1 MDLILELDRN
11 LLIFLNSLGSEKF
24 DDLWLIITNKFTHIP
39 LYLLLVFFLF
49 NSLKSSYKKYKLYK
63 VYSIYII
70 SIVFLIFISDQL
82 SNLFKY
88 SIKRLRPCHDDQI
101 QNLIRIVKE
110 DCGGLYSFFSAH
122 ASNSF
127 VVATIFILFMNRKKE
142 YYSLLIWASLVAYSR
157 VYIGVH
163 YPADIII
170 GSLLGITV
178 SYLFYT
184 VIFDRIKRKLIY

>member
-11 LLIFLNSLGSEKF
+11 LLIFLNSFGSERF

-39 LYLLLVFFLF
+39 LYLLLLFLLF
-49 NSLKSSYKKYKLYK
+49 QSLKSSYKKYKLYK
-63 VYSIYII
+63 VYSIYIL

-88 SIKRLRPCHDDQI
+88 SIQRLRPCHDDQI

-127 VVATIFILFMNRKKE
+127 VIATIFILFMNRKKE
-142 YYSLLIWASLVAYSR
+142 YYLLFIWASLVAYSR
-157 VYIGVH
+157 VYLGVH
-163 YPADIII
+163 YPSDIII
-170 GSLLGITV
+170 GSLIGITV

-184 VIFDRIKRKLIY
+184 VIFDRLERKLL

>member
-11 LLIFLNSLGSEKF
+11 LLIFLNSFGSEKF

-39 LYLLLVFFLF
+39 LYLLLLFLLF
-49 NSLKSSYKKYKLYK
+49 QSLKSSYKKHKLYK
-63 VYSIYII
+63 VYSIYIL

-88 SIKRLRPCHDDQI
+88 SIQRLRPCHDDQI

-127 VVATIFILFMNRKKE
+127 VIATIFILFMNRKKE
-142 YYSLLIWASLVAYSR
+142 YYSLFIWASLVAYSR
-157 VYIGVH
+157 VYLGVH
-163 YPADIII
+163 YPSDIII
-170 GSLLGITV
+170 GSLIGITV

-184 VIFDRIKRKLIY
+184 VIFDRLERKLL

>member
-11 LLIFLNSLGSEKF
+11 LLIFLNSFGSEKF

-39 LYLLLVFFLF
+39 LYLLLLFLLF
-49 NSLKSSYKKYKLYK
+49 QSLKSSYKKYKLYK
-63 VYSIYII
+63 VYSIYIL

-88 SIKRLRPCHDDQI
+88 SIQRLRPCHDDQI

-127 VVATIFILFMNRKKE
+127 VIATIFILFMNRKKE
-142 YYSLLIWASLVAYSR
+142 YYSLFIWASLVAYSR
-157 VYIGVH
+157 VYLGVH
-163 YPADIII
+163 YPSDIII
-170 GSLLGITV
+170 GSLIGVTV

-184 VIFDRIKRKLIY
+184 VIFDRLERKLL

>member
-11 LLIFLNSLGSEKF
+11 LLIFLNSFGSEKF

-39 LYLLLVFFLF
+39 LYLLLLFLLF
-49 NSLKSSYKKYKLYK
+49 QSLKSSYKKYKLYK
-63 VYSIYII
+63 VYSIYIL

-88 SIKRLRPCHDDQI
+88 SIQRLRPCHDDQI

-127 VVATIFILFMNRKKE
+127 VIATIFILFMNRKKE
-142 YYSLLIWASLVAYSR
+142 YYSLFIWASLVAYSR
-157 VYIGVH
+157 VYLGVH
-163 YPADIII
+163 YPSDIII
-170 GSLLGITV
+170 GSLIGITV

-184 VIFDRIKRKLIY
+184 VMFDRLERKLL

>member
-11 LLIFLNSLGSEKF
+11 LLIFLNSFGSEKF

-39 LYLLLVFFLF
+39 LYLLLLFLLF
-49 NSLKSSYKKYKLYK
+49 QSLKSSYKKYKLYK
-63 VYSIYII
+63 VYSIYIL

-88 SIKRLRPCHDDQI
+88 SIQRLRPCHDDQI

-127 VVATIFILFMNRKKE
+127 VIATIFILFINRKKE
-142 YYSLLIWASLVAYSR
+142 YYSLFIWASLVAYSR
-157 VYIGVH
+157 VYLGVH
-163 YPADIII
+163 YPSDIII
-170 GSLLGITV
+170 GSLIGITV

-184 VIFDRIKRKLIY
+184 VIFDRLERKLL

>member
-11 LLIFLNSLGSEKF
+11 LLIFLNSFGSEKF
-24 DDLWLIITNKFTHIP
+24 DNLWLIITNKFTHIP
-39 LYLLLVFFLF
+39 LYLLLLFLLF
-49 NSLKSSYKKYKLYK
+49 QSLKSSYKKYKLYK
-63 VYSIYII
+63 VYSIYIL

-88 SIKRLRPCHDDQI
+88 SIQRLRPCHDDQI

-127 VVATIFILFMNRKKE
+127 VIATIFILFMNRKKE
-142 YYSLLIWASLVAYSR
+142 YYSLFIWASLVAYSR
-157 VYIGVH
+157 VYLGVH
-163 YPADIII
+163 YPSDIII
-170 GSLLGITV
+170 GSLIGITV
-178 SYLFYT
+178 SYLFYI
-184 VIFDRIKRKLIY
+184 VIFDRLERKLL

>member
-11 LLIFLNSLGSEKF
+11 LLIFLNSFGSEKF

-39 LYLLLVFFLF
+39 LYLLLLFLLF
-49 NSLKSSYKKYKLYK
+49 QSLKSSYKKYKLYK
-63 VYSIYII
+63 VYSIYIL

-88 SIKRLRPCHDDQI
+88 SIQRLRPCHDDQI

-127 VVATIFILFMNRKKE
+127 VIATIFILFLNRKKE
-142 YYSLLIWASLVAYSR
+142 YYLLFIWASLVAYSR
-157 VYIGVH
+157 VYLGVH
-163 YPADIII
+163 YPSDIII
-170 GSLLGITV
+170 GSLIGITV

-184 VIFDRIKRKLIY
+184 VIFDRLERKLL

>member
-11 LLIFLNSLGSEKF
+11 LLIFLNSFGSEKF

-39 LYLLLVFFLF
+39 LYLLLLFLLF
-49 NSLKSSYKKYKLYK
+49 QSLKPSYKKYKLYK
-63 VYSIYII
+63 VYSIYIL

-88 SIKRLRPCHDDQI
+88 SIQRLRPCHDDQI

-127 VVATIFILFMNRKKE
+127 VIATIFILFMNRKKE
-142 YYSLLIWASLVAYSR
+142 YYSLFIWASLVAYSR
-157 VYIGVH
+157 VYLGVH
-163 YPADIII
+163 YPSDIII
-170 GSLLGITV
+170 GSLIGITV

-184 VIFDRIKRKLIY
+184 VIFDRLERKLL

>member
-11 LLIFLNSLGSEKF
+11 LLIFLNSFGSEKF

-39 LYLLLVFFLF
+39 LYLLLLFLLF
-49 NSLKSSYKKYKLYK
+49 QSLKSSYKKYKLYK
-63 VYSIYII
+63 VYSIYIL

-88 SIKRLRPCHDDQI
+88 SIQRLRPCHDDQI

-127 VVATIFILFMNRKKE
+127 VIATIFILFMNRKKE
-142 YYSLLIWASLVAYSR
+142 YYSLFIWASLVAYSR
-157 VYIGVH
+157 VYLGVH
-163 YPADIII
+163 YPSDIII
-170 GSLLGITV
+170 GSLIGITV

-184 VIFDRIKRKLIY
+184 VIFDRLEIKLL

>member
-11 LLIFLNSLGSEKF
+11 LLIFLNSFGSEKF

-39 LYLLLVFFLF
+39 LYLLLLFLLF
-49 NSLKSSYKKYKLYK
+49 QNLKSSYKKYKLYK
-63 VYSIYII
+63 VYSIYIL

-88 SIKRLRPCHDDQI
+88 SIQRLRPCHDDQI

-127 VVATIFILFMNRKKE
+127 VIATIFILFMNRKKE
-142 YYSLLIWASLVAYSR
+142 YYLLFIWASLVAYSR
-157 VYIGVH
+157 VYLGVH
-163 YPADIII
+163 YPSDIII
-170 GSLLGITV
+170 GSLIGVTV

-184 VIFDRIKRKLIY
+184 VIFGRLERKLLK

>member
-63 VYSIYII
+63 VYSIYIM

-127 VVATIFILFMNRKKE
+127 VIASIFILFMNRKKE

-157 VYIGVH
+157 VYLGVH
-163 YPADIII
+163 YPSDIII

>member
-11 LLIFLNSLGSEKF
+11 LLIFLNSFGSEKF

-39 LYLLLVFFLF
+39 LYLLLLFLLF
-49 NSLKSSYKKYKLYK
+49 QSLKSSYKKYKLYK
-63 VYSIYII
+63 VYSIYIL

-127 VVATIFILFMNRKKE
+127 VIATIFILFMNRKKE
-142 YYSLLIWASLVAYSR
+142 YYSLFIWASLVAYSR
-157 VYIGVH
+157 VYLGVH
-163 YPADIII
+163 YPSDIII
-170 GSLLGITV
+170 GSLIGITV

-184 VIFDRIKRKLIY
+184 VIFDRLERKLL

>member
-39 LYLLLVFFLF
+39 LYLLLLFLLF
-49 NSLKSSYKKYKLYK
+49 HSLKSSYKKYKLYK
-63 VYSIYII
+63 VYSIYIL

-88 SIKRLRPCHDDQI
+88 SIQRLRPCHDDQI

-127 VVATIFILFMNRKKE
+127 VIATIFILFMNRKKE
-142 YYSLLIWASLVAYSR
+142 YYSLLIWALFVAYSR
-157 VYIGVH
+157 VYLGVH
-163 YPADIII
+163 YPSDIII
-170 GSLLGITV
+170 GSLIGITV

-184 VIFDRIKRKLIY
+184 VIFNRLERKLL

>member
-11 LLIFLNSLGSEKF
+11 LLIFLNSFGSEKF

-39 LYLLLVFFLF
+39 LYLLLLFLLF
-49 NSLKSSYKKYKLYK
+49 QRLKSSYKKYKLYK
-63 VYSIYII
+63 VYSIYIL

-88 SIKRLRPCHDDQI
+88 SIQRLRPCHDDQI

-127 VVATIFILFMNRKKE
+127 VIATIFILFMNRKKE
-142 YYSLLIWASLVAYSR
+142 YYSLFIWASLVAYSR
-157 VYIGVH
+157 VYLGVH
-163 YPADIII
+163 YPSDIII
-170 GSLLGITV
+170 GSLIGITV

-184 VIFDRIKRKLIY
+184 VIFDRLERKLL

>member
-11 LLIFLNSLGSEKF
+11 LLIFLNSLGTERF
-24 DDLWLIITNKFTHIP
+24 DDFWLIITNKFTHIP
-39 LYLLLVFFLF
+39 LYLLLLFLLF
-49 NSLKSSYKKYKLYK
+49 QSLKSSYKKYKLYK
-63 VYSIYII
+63 VYSIYVL
-70 SIVFLIFISDQL
+70 SIVFLIFVSDQL

-88 SIKRLRPCHDDQI
+88 SIERLRPCHDDQM

-127 VVATIFILFMNRKKE
+127 VIATIFILFMNRKKE
-142 YYSLLIWASLVAYSR
+142 YYSLFVWASLVAYSR
-157 VYIGVH
+157 VYLGVH
-163 YPADIII
+163 YPSDIII
-170 GSLLGITV
+170 GSLIGITV

-184 VIFDRIKRKLIY
+184 VIFDRLERKLL

>member
-39 LYLLLVFFLF
+39 LYLLLLFFLF
-49 NSLKSSYKKYKLYK
+49 QSLKSSYKKYKLYK
-63 VYSIYII
+63 VYSIYIL

-88 SIKRLRPCHDDQI
+88 SIQRLRPCHDDQI

-127 VVATIFILFMNRKKE
+127 VIATIFILFMNRKKE
-142 YYSLLIWASLVAYSR
+142 YYSLFIWASLVAYSR
-157 VYIGVH
+157 VYLGVH
-163 YPADIII
+163 YPSDIII
-170 GSLLGITV
+170 GSLIGITV

-184 VIFDRIKRKLIY
+184 VIFDRLERKLL

>member
-11 LLIFLNSLGSEKF
+11 LLIFLNSFGSEKF

-39 LYLLLVFFLF
+39 LYLLLLFLLF
-49 NSLKSSYKKYKLYK
+49 QSLKSSYKKYKLYK
-63 VYSIYII
+63 VYSIYIL

-88 SIKRLRPCHDDQI
+88 SIQRLRPCHDDQI

-127 VVATIFILFMNRKKE
+127 VIATIFILFMNRKKE
-142 YYSLLIWASLVAYSR
+142 YYLLFIWASLVAYSR
-157 VYIGVH
+157 VYLGVH
-163 YPADIII
+163 YPSDIII
-170 GSLLGITV
+170 GSLIGVTV

-184 VIFDRIKRKLIY
+184 VIFGRLERKLLK

>member
-11 LLIFLNSLGSEKF
+11 LLIFLNSFGSEKF
-24 DDLWLIITNKFTHIP
+24 DNLWLIITNKFTHIP
-39 LYLLLVFFLF
+39 LYLLLLFLLF
-49 NSLKSSYKKYKLYK
+49 QSLKSSYKKYKLYK
-63 VYSIYII
+63 VYSIYIF

-88 SIKRLRPCHDDQI
+88 SIQRLRPCHDDQI

-127 VVATIFILFMNRKKE
+127 VIATIFILFMNRKKE
-142 YYSLLIWASLVAYSR
+142 YYLLFIWASLVAYSR
-157 VYIGVH
+157 VYLGVH
-163 YPADIII
+163 YPSDIII
-170 GSLLGITV
+170 GSLIGITV

-184 VIFDRIKRKLIY
+184 VIFDRLERKLL

>member
-39 LYLLLVFFLF
+39 LYLLLLFLLF
-49 NSLKSSYKKYKLYK
+49 QSLKSSYKKYKLYK
-63 VYSIYII
+63 VYSIYIL

-88 SIKRLRPCHDDQI
+88 SIQRLRPCHDDQI

-127 VVATIFILFMNRKKE
+127 VIATIFILFMNRKKE
-142 YYSLLIWASLVAYSR
+142 YYSLFIWASLVAYSR
-157 VYIGVH
+157 VYLGVH
-163 YPADIII
+163 YPSDIII
-170 GSLLGITV
+170 GSLIGITV
-178 SYLFYT
+178 SYLYYT
-184 VIFDRIKRKLIY
+184 VIFDRLERKLL

>member
-11 LLIFLNSLGSEKF
+11 LLIFLNSFGSEKF

-39 LYLLLVFFLF
+39 LYLLLLFLLF
-49 NSLKSSYKKYKLYK
+49 QSLKSSYKKYKLYK
-63 VYSIYII
+63 VYSIYIL

-88 SIKRLRPCHDDQI
+88 SIQRLRPCHDDQI

-127 VVATIFILFMNRKKE
+127 VIATIFILFMNRKKE
-142 YYSLLIWASLVAYSR
+142 YYSLFIWASLVAYSR
-157 VYIGVH
+157 VYLGVH
-163 YPADIII
+163 YPSDIII
-170 GSLLGITV
+170 GSLIGITV

-184 VIFDRIKRKLIY
+184 IIFDRLERKLL

>member
-11 LLIFLNSLGSEKF
+11 LLIFLNSLGTEKF

-39 LYLLLVFFLF
+39 LYLLLLFLLF
-49 NSLKSSYKKYKLYK
+49 HSLKSSYKKYKLYK
-63 VYSIYII
+63 VYSIYVL
-70 SIVFLIFISDQL
+70 SIVFLIFVSDQL

-88 SIKRLRPCHDDQI
+88 SIQRLRPCHDDQM

-127 VVATIFILFMNRKKE
+127 VIATIFILFMNRKKE
-142 YYSLLIWASLVAYSR
+142 YYSLFVWASLVAYSR
-157 VYIGVH
+157 VYLGVH
-163 YPADIII
+163 YPSDIII
-170 GSLLGITV
+170 GSLIGITV

-184 VIFDRIKRKLIY
+184 VIFDRLERKLL

>member
-24 DDLWLIITNKFTHIP
+24 DYLWLILTNKFTHIP
-39 LYLLLVFFLF
+39 LYLLLLFLLF
-49 NSLKSSYKKYKLYK
+49 HNLKSSYKNHELYK
-63 VYSIYII
+63 VYSIYIL

-88 SIKRLRPCHDDQI
+88 SIQRLRPCHDDQI

-127 VVATIFILFMNRKKE
+127 VIATIFILFMNRKKE
-142 YYSLLIWASLVAYSR
+142 YYSLFIWASLVAYSR
-157 VYIGVH
+157 VYLGVH
-163 YPADIII
+163 YPSDIII
-170 GSLLGITV
+170 GSLIGITV

-184 VIFDRIKRKLIY
+184 VIFDRLERKLL

>member
-1 MDLILELDRN
+1 MDLISELDRN

-24 DDLWLIITNKFTHIP
+24 DDLWLILTNKFTHIP
-39 LYLLLVFFLF
+39 LYLLLLFLLF
-49 NSLKSSYKKYKLYK
+49 HSLKSSYKKYKLYK
-63 VYSIYII
+63 VYSIYIL

-88 SIKRLRPCHDDQI
+88 SIQRLRPCHDDQI

-127 VVATIFILFMNRKKE
+127 VIATIFILFMNRKKE
-142 YYSLLIWASLVAYSR
+142 YYLLFLWASFVAYSR
-157 VYIGVH
+157 VYLGVH
-163 YPADIII
+163 YPSDIII
-170 GSLLGITV
+170 GSLIGITV
-178 SYLFYT
+178 SYLFYA
-184 VIFDRIKRKLIY
+184 VIFNRLERKLL

>member
-39 LYLLLVFFLF
+39 LYLLLLFLLF
-49 NSLKSSYKKYKLYK
+49 HSLKSSYKKYKLYK
-63 VYSIYII
+63 VYSIYIL

-88 SIKRLRPCHDDQI
+88 SIQRLRPCHDDQI

-127 VVATIFILFMNRKKE
+127 VIATIFILFMNRKKE
-142 YYSLLIWASLVAYSR
+142 YYSLLIWALFVAYSR
-157 VYIGVH
+157 VYLGVH
-163 YPADIII
+163 YPSDIII
-170 GSLLGITV
+170 GSLIGITV

-184 VIFDRIKRKLIY
+184 VIFNRLERKLP

>member
-11 LLIFLNSLGSEKF
+11 LLIFLNSFGSEKF
-24 DDLWLIITNKFTHIP
+24 DNLWLIITNKFTHIP
-39 LYLLLVFFLF
+39 LYLLLLFLLF
-49 NSLKSSYKKYKLYK
+49 QSLKSSYKKYKLYK
-63 VYSIYII
+63 VYSIYIL

-88 SIKRLRPCHDDQI
+88 SIQRLRPCHDDQI

-127 VVATIFILFMNRKKE
+127 VIATIFILFMNRKKE
-142 YYSLLIWASLVAYSR
+142 YYSLFIWASLVAYSR
-157 VYIGVH
+157 VYLGVH
-163 YPADIII
+163 YPSDIII
-170 GSLLGITV
+170 GSLIGITV
-178 SYLFYT
+178 SYFFYT
-184 VIFDRIKRKLIY
+184 VIFDRLERKLL

>member
-11 LLIFLNSLGSEKF
+11 LLIFLNSFGSEKF

-39 LYLLLVFFLF
+39 LYLLLLFLLF
-49 NSLKSSYKKYKLYK
+49 QSLKSSYKKYKLYK
-63 VYSIYII
+63 VYSIYIL

-88 SIKRLRPCHDDQI
+88 SIQRLRPCHDDQI

-127 VVATIFILFMNRKKE
+127 VIATIFILFMNRKKE
-142 YYSLLIWASLVAYSR
+142 YYSLFIWASLVAYSR
-157 VYIGVH
+157 VYLGVH
-163 YPADIII
+163 YPSDIIV
-170 GSLLGITV
+170 GSLIGITV

-184 VIFDRIKRKLIY
+184 VIFDRLERKLL

>member
-11 LLIFLNSLGSEKF
+11 LLIFLNSFGSEKF

-39 LYLLLVFFLF
+39 LYLLLLFLLF
-49 NSLKSSYKKYKLYK
+49 HSLKSSYKKYKLYK
-63 VYSIYII
+63 VYSIYIL

-88 SIKRLRPCHDDQI
+88 SIQRLRPCHDDQI

-127 VVATIFILFMNRKKE
+127 VIATIFILFMNRKKE
-142 YYSLLIWASLVAYSR
+142 YYSLFIWASLVAYSR
-157 VYIGVH
+157 VYLGVH
-163 YPADIII
+163 YPSDIII
-170 GSLLGITV
+170 GSLIGITV
-178 SYLFYT
+178 SYLYYT
-184 VIFDRIKRKLIY
+184 VIFDRLERKLL

>member
-11 LLIFLNSLGSEKF
+11 LLIFLNSFGSEKF

-39 LYLLLVFFLF
+39 LYLLLLFLLF
-49 NSLKSSYKKYKLYK
+49 QSLKSSYKKYKLYK
-63 VYSIYII
+63 VYSIYTL

-88 SIKRLRPCHDDQI
+88 SIQRLRPCHDDQI

-127 VVATIFILFMNRKKE
+127 VIATIFILFMNRKKE
-142 YYSLLIWASLVAYSR
+142 YYSLFIWASLVAYSR
-157 VYIGVH
+157 VYLGVH
-163 YPADIII
+163 YPSDIII
-170 GSLLGITV
+170 GSLIGITV

-184 VIFDRIKRKLIY
+184 VIFDRLERKLL

>member
-11 LLIFLNSLGSEKF
+11 LLIFLNSFGSEKF

-39 LYLLLVFFLF
+39 LYLLLLFLLF
-49 NSLKSSYKKYKLYK
+49 HSLKSSYKKYKLYK
-63 VYSIYII
+63 VYSIYVL
-70 SIVFLIFISDQL
+70 SIVFLIFVSDQL

-88 SIKRLRPCHDDQI
+88 SIQRLRPCHDDQM

-127 VVATIFILFMNRKKE
+127 VIATIFILFMNRKKE
-142 YYSLLIWASLVAYSR
+142 YYSLFVWASLVAYSR
-157 VYIGVH
+157 VYLGVH
-163 YPADIII
+163 YPSDIII
-170 GSLLGITV
+170 GSLIGITV

-184 VIFDRIKRKLIY
+184 IMFDRLERKLL

>member
-11 LLIFLNSLGSEKF
+11 LLIFLNSFGSEKF

-39 LYLLLVFFLF
+39 LYLLLLFLLF
-49 NSLKSSYKKYKLYK
+49 QSLKSSYKKYKLYK
-63 VYSIYII
+63 VYSIYIL

-88 SIKRLRPCHDDQI
+88 SIQRLRPCHDDQI

-127 VVATIFILFMNRKKE
+127 VIATIFILFMNRKKE
-142 YYSLLIWASLVAYSR
+142 YYSLFIWASLVAYSR
-157 VYIGVH
+157 VYLGVH
-163 YPADIII
+163 YPSDIII
-170 GSLLGITV
+170 GSLIGIAV

-184 VIFDRIKRKLIY
+184 VIFDRLERKLL

>member
-88 SIKRLRPCHDDQI
+88 SIQRLRPCHDDQI

-157 VYIGVH
+157 VYLGVH

>member
-11 LLIFLNSLGSEKF
+11 LLIFLNSFGSEKF

-39 LYLLLVFFLF
+39 LYLLLLFLLF
-49 NSLKSSYKKYKLYK
+49 QSLKSSYKKYKLYK

-88 SIKRLRPCHDDQI
+88 SIQRLRPCHDDQI

-127 VVATIFILFMNRKKE
+127 VIATIFILFMNRKKE
-142 YYSLLIWASLVAYSR
+142 YYSLFIWASLVAYSR
-157 VYIGVH
+157 VYLGVH
-163 YPADIII
+163 YPSDIII
-170 GSLLGITV
+170 GSLIGITV

-184 VIFDRIKRKLIY
+184 VIFDRLERKLL

>member
-11 LLIFLNSLGSEKF
+11 LLIFLNSFGSEKF

-39 LYLLLVFFLF
+39 LYLLLLFFLF
-49 NSLKSSYKKYKLYK
+49 QSLKSSYKKYKLYK
-63 VYSIYII
+63 VYSIYIL

-88 SIKRLRPCHDDQI
+88 SIQRLRPCHDDQI

-127 VVATIFILFMNRKKE
+127 VIATIFILFMNRKKE
-142 YYSLLIWASLVAYSR
+142 YYSLFIWASLVAYSR
-157 VYIGVH
+157 VYLGVH
-163 YPADIII
+163 YPSDIII
-170 GSLLGITV
+170 GSLIGITV
-178 SYLFYT
+178 SYFFYT
-184 VIFDRIKRKLIY
+184 VIFDRLERKLL

>member
-11 LLIFLNSLGSEKF
+11 LLIFLNSFGSEKF
-24 DDLWLIITNKFTHIP
+24 DYLWLIITNKFTQIP
-39 LYLLLVFFLF
+39 LYLLLLFLLF
-49 NSLKSSYKKYKLYK
+49 QRLKSSYKKYKLYK
-63 VYSIYII
+63 VYSIYIL

-88 SIKRLRPCHDDQI
+88 SIQRLRPCHDDQI

-127 VVATIFILFMNRKKE
+127 VIATIFILFMNRKKE
-142 YYSLLIWASLVAYSR
+142 YYSLFIWASLVAYSR
-157 VYIGVH
+157 VYLGVH
-163 YPADIII
+163 YPSDIII
-170 GSLLGITV
+170 GSLIGITV

-184 VIFDRIKRKLIY
+184 VIFDRLERKLL

>member
-11 LLIFLNSLGSEKF
+11 LLIFLNSFGSEKF

-39 LYLLLVFFLF
+39 VYLLLLFLLF
-49 NSLKSSYKKYKLYK
+49 QSLKSSYKKYKLYK
-63 VYSIYII
+63 VYSIYIL

-88 SIKRLRPCHDDQI
+88 SIQRLRPCHDDQI

-127 VVATIFILFMNRKKE
+127 VIATIFILFMNRKKE
-142 YYSLLIWASLVAYSR
+142 YYSLFIWASLVAYSR
-157 VYIGVH
+157 VYLGVH
-163 YPADIII
+163 YPSDIII
-170 GSLLGITV
+170 GSLIGITV
-178 SYLFYT
+178 SYLYYT
-184 VIFDRIKRKLIY
+184 VIFDRLERKLL

>member
-39 LYLLLVFFLF
+39 LYLLLLFLLF
-49 NSLKSSYKKYKLYK
+49 HSLKSSYKKYKLYK
-63 VYSIYII
+63 VYSIYIL

-88 SIKRLRPCHDDQI
+88 SIQRLRPCHDDQV
-101 QNLIRIVKE
+101 QNLIRIVKD

-127 VVATIFILFMNRKKE
+127 VIATIFILFMNRKKE
-142 YYSLLIWASLVAYSR
+142 YYSLLIWALFVAYSR
-157 VYIGVH
+157 VYLGVH
-163 YPADIII
+163 YPSDIII
-170 GSLLGITV
+170 GSLIGITV

-184 VIFDRIKRKLIY
+184 VIFNRLERKLL